1 MKKKDILYLN
11 EGHQEVVEVL
21 MEDVKKIMY
30 FATEDEIA
38 GKYQDFLNILDS
50 VYLYSNN
57 LHETTLKIEGDD
69 GAMAEFIF
77 LIPNMLFYT
86 TIGFLTALKTEEN
99 GDDMV
104 VHLEEIANLCE
115 NSTGELAD
123 VLIDATEGKRLLDR
137 ILEKE
142 TTSNYRS

>member
-11 EGHQEVVEVL
+11 EGHQVVVEGL

-30 FATEDEIA
+30 YATENEIA

-57 LHETTLKIEGDD
+57 FHDTTLKTEDD
-69 GAMAEFIF
+69 NGAMAEFIF

-86 TIGFLTALKTEEN
+86 TIGSLTALKTEEN
-99 GDDMV
+99 GDDMI
-104 VHLEEIANLCE
+104 VHLEKIANLCE

-123 VLIDATEGKRLLDR
+123 VLIDATDEKRLLDR

-142 TTSNYRS
+142 TTNN

>member
-11 EGHQEVVEVL
+11 EGHQVVVESL
-21 MEDVKKIMY
+21 MEDVKQIMY
-30 FATEDEIA
+30 YATEDEIV
-38 GKYQDFLNILDS
+38 GKYKDFLKILDS

-57 LHETTLKIEGDD
+57 FHETTLKIEGGD
-69 GAMAEFIF
+69 GVMAEFIF

-86 TIGFLTALKTEEN
+86 AIGFLTALKTEEN
-99 GDDMV
+99 GNDMIV
-104 VHLEEIANLCE
+104 FLEKIANLCE

-123 VLIDATEGKRLLDR
+123 VLIDATDEKKLQDG

-142 TTSNYRS
+142 TTNN

>member
-1 MKKKDILYLN
+1 MEKTDILYLN
-11 EGHQEVVEVL
+11 AGHQEVVEVL

-30 FATEDEIA
+30 YATEYEIA

-57 LHETTLKIEGDD
+57 FHETTLKID
-69 GAMAEFIF
+69 
-77 LIPNMLFYT
+77 
-86 TIGFLTALKTEEN
+86 
-99 GDDMV
+99 GDDMI
-104 VHLEEIANLCE
+104 VHLEKIANLCE

-123 VLIDATEGKRLLDR
+123 VLIDATDEKRLSDR

-142 TTSNYRS
+142 TTNN

>member
-1 MKKKDILYLN
+1 MKKTDILYLN
-11 EGHQEVVEVL
+11 IGHQEVVEVL

-30 FATEDEIA
+30 YATEDEIA

-57 LHETTLKIEGDD
+57 FHDTTLKVEGDD
-69 GAMAEFIF
+69 GVMAEFIF

-86 TIGFLTALKTEEN
+86 TIGFLTALKT
-99 GDDMV
+99 DDNSEDMAI
-104 VHLEEIANLCE
+104 HLERIGNLCE

-123 VLIDATEGKRLLDR
+123 VLIDATDKKRLLEDM
-137 ILEKE
+137 LENE
-142 TTSNYRS
+142 TIKN

>member
-11 EGHQEVVEVL
+11 EGHQVVVEGL
-21 MEDVKKIMY
+21 MENVKKIMY
-30 FATEDEIA
+30 YATEDEIA

-57 LHETTLKIEGDD
+57 FHETTLKIEGDD
-69 GAMAEFIF
+69 GVMAEFIF

-86 TIGFLTALKTEEN
+86 AIGFITGLKTKEN
-99 GDDMV
+99 GDVMV
-104 VHLEEIANLCE
+104 IHLERIGSLCE

-123 VLIDATEGKRLLDR
+123 VLIDATDKKRLLED
-137 ILEKE
+137 ILENE
-142 TTSNYRS
+142 TIKN

>member
-11 EGHQEVVEVL
+11 EGHQVVVESL
-21 MEDVKKIMY
+21 MEDVKQIMY
-30 FATEDEIA
+30 YATEDEIV
-38 GKYQDFLNILDS
+38 GKYKDFLKILDS

-57 LHETTLKIEGDD
+57 FHETTLKIEGGD
-69 GAMAEFIF
+69 GVMAEFIF

-86 TIGFLTALKTEEN
+86 AIGFLTALKTEEN
-99 GDDMV
+99 GNDMIV
-104 VHLEEIANLCE
+104 FLEKIANLCE

-123 VLIDATEGKRLLDR
+123 VLIDATDEKKLLDG

-142 TTSNYRS
+142 TTNN

>member
-11 EGHQEVVEVL
+11 ESHQKVIENL
-21 MEDVKKIMY
+21 MEDVKAIMY
-30 FATEDEIA
+30 YSTEDEIA
-38 GKYQDFLNILDS
+38 GKYKDFLNILDS

-57 LHETTLKIEGDD
+57 FHETTLKIESDD

-86 TIGFLTALKTEEN
+86 AIGFLTALKTEEN
-99 GDDMV
+99 KDDMAI
-104 VHLEEIANLCE
+104 HLEGIGSLCE
-115 NSTGELAD
+115 NATGELAD
-123 VLIDATEGKRLLDR
+123 VLIDATDEKRLLED

-142 TTSNYRS
+142 TINN

>member
-1 MKKKDILYLN
+1 MKNTEILYLN
-11 EGHQEVVEVL
+11 KGHQEIVEGL

-30 FATEDEIA
+30 YATEDEIA

-57 LHETTLKIEGDD
+57 FHETTLKIEGDD
-69 GAMAEFIF
+69 GVMAEFIF

-86 TIGFLTALKTEEN
+86 AIGFITGLKTKEN
-99 GDDMV
+99 GDVMV
-104 VHLEEIANLCE
+104 IHLERIGSLCE

-123 VLIDATEGKRLLDR
+123 VLIDATDKKRLLED
-137 ILEKE
+137 ILENE
-142 TTSNYRS
+142 TIKN

>member
-11 EGHQEVVEVL
+11 ASHQEVVEVL

-30 FATEDEIA
+30 YATEDEIA

-57 LHETTLKIEGDD
+57 FHETTLKIEGDD
-69 GAMAEFIF
+69 GVMAEFIF

-86 TIGFLTALKTEEN
+86 AIGFLTGIKTKAN
-99 GDDMV
+99 GDVMA
-104 VHLEEIANLCE
+104 VHLEKISSLCE
-115 NSTGELAD
+115 NSTSELAD
-123 VLIDATEGKRLLDR
+123 VLIDATDKKRLLEDM
-137 ILEKE
+137 LESQTIK
-142 TTSNYRS
+142 N

>member
-11 EGHQEVVEVL
+11 EGHQVVVEGL

-30 FATEDEIA
+30 YATEDEIA

-57 LHETTLKIEGDD
+57 FHETTLKIEGDD
-69 GAMAEFIF
+69 GTMAEFIF

-86 TIGFLTALKTEEN
+86 TIGFLTALKTKEN
-99 GDDMV
+99 GDAMI
-104 VHLEEIANLCE
+104 VHLEKIANLCE

-123 VLIDATEGKRLLDR
+123 VLIDATDEKRLSDR

-142 TTSNYRS
+142 TTNN